1 MSIIG
6 LPFEGPSRRLARS
19 GPISEEHA
27 AGRRGRRADNS
38 APCVRQWRTLSCS
51 RRCYCCKTK
60 TTDITKSGARR
71 GIYCTMVLPI
81 PWYLFSH
88 HARRTNWLA
97 VRSFGPNGREAA
109 DIGGFPAPSMDFLSF
124 AGREFGDRPRIV
136 ILFCSTAMS
145 FRKSRSLSP
154 RDEPLGS
161 RLKSDLPDDD
171 GGHLPRLRR
180 SLKQADRSDLGRV
193 ASL

>member
-1 MSIIG
+1 MLSRRTMR
-6 LPFEGPSRRLARS
+6 GPSTGAFQMAVCTVLPCHVTS
-19 GPISEEHA
+19 
-27 AGRRGRRADNS
+27 RGRPTLTESKRAITSFPRECALPKFRSLQCPLSVFRSKDHRGASHAPGQSVKNTLP
-38 APCVRQWRTLSCS
+38 ADVAAALTTALPCVRQWRTLSCS

-109 DIGGFPAPSMDFLSF
+109 DIRGVSGALH
-124 AGREFGDRPRIV
+124 GLLE
-136 ILFCSTAMS
+136 
-145 FRKSRSLSP
+145 
-154 RDEPLGS
+154 
-161 RLKSDLPDDD
+161 
-171 GGHLPRLRR
+171 LRR
-180 SLKQADRSDLGRV
+180 A
-193 ASL
+193 